1 MCESDYIQKC
11 GYHTHTNC
19 LVIIGNASSVVLQFH
34 AILEITP
41 VYLVTFLG
49 VCGLLLIIVL
59 FGNFSL
65 GGGGKALSVLSF

>member
-1 MCESDYIQKC
+1 MWC
-11 GYHTHTNC
+11 
-19 LVIIGNASSVVLQFH
+19 LQFN

-65 GGGGKALSVLSF
+65 GRWGKALSDSQFLGVLMDDRNE